1 MSALLELPQSTVR
14 AIMLKMKRLGAT
26 MAQLLSR
33 RPHKLTERDLRVLK
47 HVAHKNGLSSIAT
60 LTTEFQTASG
70 RNVSTRTVYREL
82 HEVGYTFFFRLT
94 NLGLVDC
101 RRTLPASMHNANGKV
116 WWRRN
121 NGLRWFFMVWAEA
134 P

>member
-1 MSALLELPQSTVR
+1 
-14 AIMLKMKRLGAT
+14 
-26 MAQLLSR
+26 MAQLQSR
-33 RPHKLTERDLRVLK
+33 RPHKLTEWDRQVLK

-82 HEVGYTFFFRLT
+82 HEVGYAFFFRLT

-101 RRTLPASMHNANGKV
+101 RRTLPASMHSANCKGVIMV
-116 WWRRN
+116 WGVFSFF
-121 NGLRWFFMVWAEA
+121 GLRPLSFSDNLNDFVL
-134 P
+134 PTL